1 MPANG
6 RWDLI
11 RRLKVNQYGLP
22 LLGCKQARAYSR
34 KLTSSYTSHMSSWF
48 SAELTTV

>member
-11 RRLKVNQYGLP
+11 RRLKVKRI
-22 LLGCKQARAYSR
+22 LGNVLFLTICKIGMVD
-34 KLTSSYTSHMSSWF
+34 K
-48 SAELTTV
+48 TTRLSGFGN